1 MKKRE
6 GASQIAA
13 GSGLSQDQSVV
24 FSGYVALCA
33 AAAAYYGVRR
43 DMYHFPLSLLAMT
56 MPACK
61 GIFFRIF
68 RQRRSEQMDFMILLF
83 ILLAFPCGSVLEFFQ
98 LIPHYDKICHTLSG
112 VFVSMLALF
121 LTVCL
126 EHRVTRE
133 NLLLALLFVFAVS
146 MAVAGL
152 WENCEYFVHLVTG
165 RDVQRVA
172 ATGGSDTM
180 QDMIVCMIG
189 TLAYL
194 PAVARLGKRVDGAGG
209 GVRRKKRAQRAKR
222 LSAGAALS

>member
-1 MKKRE
+1 MQRE
-6 GASQIAA
+6 AA
-13 GSGLSQDQSVV
+13 YHKINRWF

-56 MPACK
+56 MPACM
-61 GIFFRIF
+61 GLFFRVF
-68 RQRRSEQMDFMILLF
+68 RLQRSEQMDFMILLF

-112 VFVSMLALF
+112 VFVSMLALALF
-121 LTVCL
+121 LTVCP

-152 WENCEYFVHLVTG
+152 WEICEYFVHLITG

-172 ATGGSDTM
+172 ATGVSDTM

-189 TLAYL
+189 TLVYL
-194 PAVARLGKRVDGAGG
+194 PAVWRLGRG
-209 GVRRKKRAQRAKR
+209 RANVWTAPAEAFAEKNAR
-222 LSAGAALS
+222 SAQSA